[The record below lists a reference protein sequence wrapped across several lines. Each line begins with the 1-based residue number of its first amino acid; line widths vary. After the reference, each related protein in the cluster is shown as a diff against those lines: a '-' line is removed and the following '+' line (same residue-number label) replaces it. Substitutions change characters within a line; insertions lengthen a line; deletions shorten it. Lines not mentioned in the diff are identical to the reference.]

1 MAHLFSSGRI
11 ADILLAIIVIEAVA
25 ISAYWRVTERGIAPS
40 DLLPNLVAGAMLV
53 LALRFALGGAEG
65 TWIAGALAA
74 AGAAS
79 VVDLQRRWR

>member
-1 MAHLFSSGRI
+1 MAQLFTSGRI

-25 ISAYWRVTERGIAPS
+25 ISAYWRATGRGIAPR
-40 DLLPNLVAGAMLV
+40 DLLPNLIAGAMLV
-53 LALRFALGGAEG
+53 LALRFALVGMDW

-79 VVDLQRRWR
+79 VVDLKRRWR